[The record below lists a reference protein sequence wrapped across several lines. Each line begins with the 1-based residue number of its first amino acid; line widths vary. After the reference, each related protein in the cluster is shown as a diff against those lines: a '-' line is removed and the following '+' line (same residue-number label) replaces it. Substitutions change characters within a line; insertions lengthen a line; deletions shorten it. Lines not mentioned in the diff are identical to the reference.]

1 MTAELYAEGI
11 MGRDAEDFIQ
21 GDLGQYLIG
30 CAEQEIKTATDAL
43 KKVHPWRTRRIRE
56 LQNEIWRAESFQSWL
71 SELVIRGR
79 QAVGIVERA
88 PYPGNIPL
96 RKSYAVNTRAFFHP
110 ARSANAG
117 TNHHHWVL
125 FDVRVF

>member
-79 QAVGIVERA
+79 QAVQQREPGRCLLGRA
-88 PYPGNIPL
+88 TQKRYPAG
-96 RKSYAVNTRAFFHP
+96 RGNTRSS
-110 ARSANAG
+110 RRRTRTDRTRTDDG
-117 TNHHHWVL
+117 
-125 FDVRVF
+125 